1 MTDTIIMEYHLPVM
15 LQECL
20 EALKIKPDGI
30 YLDLTFGGG
39 GHSAAI
45 LPQLTTG
52 KLIVFDQDPDAAKN
66 IPDDDRF
73 LHRHQPRQSCQKDYR
88 LEYLSG
94 FSFFVF
100 LP

>member
-1 MTDTIIMEYHLPVM
+1 MIDTVIMEYHLPVM

-45 LPQLTTG
+45 LSQLTTG
-52 KLIVFDQDPDAAKN
+52 KLLVFDQDPDAKANAVALNDSKVEL
-66 IPDDDRF
+66 IHT
-73 LHRHQPRQSCQKDYR
+73 L
-88 LEYLSG
+88 L
-94 FSFFVF
+94 
-100 LP
+100 